1 MQLLNWKCHFCS
13 MPEFLHPG
21 GSWGS
26 AGAFPWIFFSQGL
39 PFVSGSFSHPKFPS
53 PPPLLFLS
61 EQSSTMR
68 EVQKSDFLAFSIK
81 QESLWSP
88 KYLFAICGS
97 CCEGQQSWFV
107 PLLLEIPWALSDQ
120 CCKTT
125 FCHLFNIFC
134 LVWDFFFFSS
144 SQKMSLFH

>member
-1 MQLLNWKCHFCS
+1 MPFLLHARIS
-13 MPEFLHPG
+13 P
-21 GSWGS
+21 SWGQLRECRS
-26 AGAFPWIFFSQGL
+26 FSLDFFSQGL